1 MSNATITGLKH
12 LFDVTLGHSDELAK
26 MQSVR
31 VPRKRPVV
39 LYKKEVARLIACA
52 CNIKHQTTLSVAKTT
67 IQGDSGHH
75 SAAIRKQLYSQTEM
89 KAIPTLAHAKA
100 H

>member
-39 LYKKEVARLIACA
+39 LYRKKSPV
-52 CNIKHQTTLSVAKTT
+52 
-67 IQGDSGHH
+67 
-75 SAAIRKQLYSQTEM
+75 
-89 KAIPTLAHAKA
+89 
-100 H
+100 